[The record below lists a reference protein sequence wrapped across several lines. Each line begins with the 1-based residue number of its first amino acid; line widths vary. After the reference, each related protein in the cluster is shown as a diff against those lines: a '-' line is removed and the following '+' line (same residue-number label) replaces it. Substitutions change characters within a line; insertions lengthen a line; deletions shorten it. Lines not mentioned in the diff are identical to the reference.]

1 MKKSSVWIKTVIR
14 ISCGAGIPR
23 TQERDILFNRSIAR
37 YETEFKKKKNS
48 LKQKKARTVAN

>member
-1 MKKSSVWIKTVIR
+1 MKKSSVWIKRVIR

-37 YETEFKKKKNS
+37 YETEFKKKE
-48 LKQKKARTVAN
+48 